1 MKRDSLGA
9 KEMARR
15 EEAMRVSTTEK
26 SGPKSSQYPLKNKG
40 GLGGK
45 HFRPSAPKS

>member
-1 MKRDSLGA
+1 MKRDGLGA

-15 EEAMRVSTTEK
+15 EESMRFSTANK
-26 SGPKSSQYPLKNKG
+26 SGPKQSQYPLKKKG

-45 HFRPSAPKS
+45 HVRPSAPKS

>member
-1 MKRDSLGA
+1 MKKDSLGA

-15 EEAMRVSTTEK
+15 EEAMRVSTYAK
-26 SGPKSSQYPLKNKG
+26 SGPLSSKYPLKKKG

-45 HFRPSAPKS
+45 HVRPSAPKS